1 MRECF
6 RDDPWLREVVDTL
19 TDSELGDIHSRCR
32 ARHHTLNFTIE
43 DGKLWCTQTKANNWT
58 ARAECVTRAEGRQ
71 LAARTHAENGH
82 FG

>member
-32 ARHHTLNFTIE
+32 ARHRALNFTIE
-43 DGKLWCTQTKANNWT
+43 DSKLWHIWTKAKDWT
-58 ARAECVTRAEGRQ
+58 A
-71 LAARTHAENGH
+71 
-82 FG
+82 